1 MAHWRITQ
9 NTLILAVALLRMVL
23 NGKATEQLLKITK
36 GDAFLLN
43 SVIPTDHGMEFK
55 HEYLR

>member
-9 NTLILAVALLRMVL
+9 NTLILAVALLKMAL

-36 GDAFLLN
+36 DDAFLLN
-43 SVIPTDHGMEFK
+43 SVIRTDHGME
-55 HEYLR
+55 